1 MTYGTT
7 QIMPKSNI
15 EKSLEQL
22 KESDIYSLLLFALFK
37 LKDDPQLSTLSEL
50 VYIVDKNSLFNLLNY
65 YGGMTITIPTM
76 YDLKKAIY
84 ALILYQQ
91 VNLGGRDLTNS
102 VRNLKNDEVTESEL
116 LETYYA
122 LCKVLKDYDFR
133 R

>member
-1 MTYGTT
+1 
-7 QIMPKSNI
+7 MPKSNI